1 MIHHTPHYRRIACL
15 CTEAVETLYLLG
27 AEDLVAGISGFTVY
41 PPEARQQKPKIS
53 GFSSGKLEKI
63 LAVEPDLVVGYSS
76 LQSDMLK
83 EVAEAGVD
91 ILHFNH
97 HSVDGV
103 LRMVRVLGSLTGR
116 LHAAELLCEQ
126 LEGQISAARLE
137 AAARDAA
144 GLPRPLVYFEEWHD
158 PIISGIGWVGEL
170 IALAGGRDAF
180 AELAGHARAKERIVA
195 DPQTVIDRQP
205 DLMVGSW
212 CGKRFRPETVVER
225 NGWQDVP
232 AVRNADRGHIIEIKS
247 ADILAP
253 GPTLIT
259 RGLPQLQALIRQW
272 HEDRAG

>member
-1 MIHHTPHYRRIACL
+1 MIHTTPHYRRIACL

-144 GLPRPLVYFEEWHD
+144 GLPRPRQGAHRSRPANRGRPPAGPDGRQLV
-158 PIISGIGWVGEL
+158 
-170 IALAGGRDAF
+170 R
-180 AELAGHARAKERIVA
+180 
-195 DPQTVIDRQP
+195 
-205 DLMVGSW
+205 
-212 CGKRFRPETVVER
+212 
-225 NGWQDVP
+225 
-232 AVRNADRGHIIEIKS
+232 
-247 ADILAP
+247 
-253 GPTLIT
+253 
-259 RGLPQLQALIRQW
+259 QALPSGNRG
-272 HEDRAG
+272 RARRLARRTSGAQRRPRPYHRDQVCRHPGARPHADHPRPAAAAGADSPMARRPRRLTTLWLRGCE